1 MKKYLILLLLLFGG
15 LVIQAQ
21 KKVALQ
27 FDKTGSLLKGMP
39 GVLNRGDTV
48 LIKIPFDKKL
58 FRTQI
63 DSIKLR
69 IIRSIVF
76 WNDSTNI
83 KNAEDFFSET
93 EIKTLKMELDSFYK
107 CLEAAENNLLT
118 AACNVTYTYLPA
130 ANRFIETLKKQFKVI
145 SKCKGDNC
153 NTDITLIGPLAECE
167 DWCYSA
173 TCIVGAD
180 DLSIQVFKIDPIKN
194 FIIDF
199 YNQQLNYFDHAQWII
214 SNESKDTSEIVLKKY
229 LTSITRDT
237 IPDNKICDI
246 EETLRK
252 YKNTWEASLKYHF
265 ATSQQN
271 KLKKWL
277 FGFAWLN
284 NGQLQTN
291 PFTFTNEQFYQPAA
305 AKPDPK
311 PSNEY
316 TIAEKL
322 IDSIIK
328 IKRKPDTKSYADL
341 ILAISKKD
349 SLLASIKKSDPE
361 AANQKAAEDNSKRL
375 TAMQQAG
382 MYLNNV
388 KAPVFT
394 GIAKYDTVRMRNYY
408 YGKDPIKTDFKYL
421 YPENE
426 KMLFPVHNVPG
437 VNNIVIEDKIEIYAE
452 QPQFVKDGITFIDS
466 AASLFALLNPYG
478 ASISKLSKLFN
489 KVPIPTATKPESY
502 NGQTS
507 LDSIRIRDSIILCK
521 KQFNQMIDSINLV
534 LKIRTF
540 IDSLAKASQIPPL
553 ALNKEFNAKPEVRT
567 VIASTE
573 VADAPNKH
581 VYKLT
586 AVVDTTSPKKALMV
600 IDSSY
605 YKVGKLRL
613 IEFGAGIAYSLSP
626 VRITNID
633 TSGGKF
639 DITNDEDKIRLVLG
653 LKFHIKKIFW
663 GDNRFVLEKTKRHNM
678 LDRLYGFVGVSVPKP
693 LNNFYT
699 GVGIDLIPGLSI
711 TTGAHW
717 YQNKKYT
724 ISNNQITGQSLQYQP
739 SLYLGITTDP
749 TLLAALL
756 KTIIKP

>member
-1 MKKYLILLLLLFGG
+1 MKKYLILLLLLFSGS
-15 LVIQAQ
+15 VIQAQ
-21 KKVALQ
+21 KKVTLQ
-27 FDKTGSLLKGMP
+27 FDKAGNLVKGMP
-39 GVLNRGDTV
+39 GVLNTGDTAF
-48 LIKIPFDKKL
+48 IKIPFDKKL
-58 FRTQI
+58 FRTQV
-63 DSIKLR
+63 DSLKLR
-69 IIRSIVF
+69 IIKSIVF

-83 KNAEDFFSET
+83 KNAEDFFSDT
-93 EIKTLKMELDSFYK
+93 EINTLKIELNSFYK
-107 CLEAAENNLLT
+107 CLEAAGNNLLT
-118 AACNVTYTYLPA
+118 AACNDTYTYLPA
-130 ANRFIETLKKQFKVI
+130 ANAFIETLKKQYKVI
-145 SKCKGDNC
+145 SKCKGDTC
-153 NTDITLIGPLAECE
+153 NNEITLKGPLAECE

-180 DLSIQVFKIDPIKN
+180 DLSIQVFKIDPVKN

-214 SNESKDTSEIVLKKY
+214 SNESKDTSEIRLKEY
-229 LTSITRDT
+229 LTSINRRT
-237 IPDNKICDI
+237 IPDTNICKVRD
-246 EETLRK
+246 TLRN
-252 YKNTWEASLKYHF
+252 YKNTWEASLKYRF

-271 KLKKWL
+271 NLKKWL
-277 FGFAWLN
+277 FGFAWFN

-291 PFTFTNEQFYQPAA
+291 PFTFTNDQFYQPAA
-305 AKPDPK
+305 TKPEPK
-311 PSNEY
+311 PSKEY

-349 SLLASIKKSDPE
+349 SLLASVKKNDPE
-361 AANQKAAEDNSKRL
+361 AANQKAVEDNSKRL
-375 TAMQQAG
+375 TAMQQVG
-382 MYLNNV
+382 IYLNNV

-394 GIAKYDTVRMRNYY
+394 GTAKFDTIRMRNYY

-437 VNNIVIEDKIEIYAE
+437 VNNIAIEDKIEIYAE

-466 AASLFALLNPYG
+466 AASLFNLLSPFG
-478 ASISKLSKLFN
+478 PAISKFNQIFKKVKVSATDNSKTESAN
-489 KVPIPTATKPESY
+489 PEISEKKRER
-502 NGQTS
+502 N
-507 LDSIRIRDSIILCK
+507 LCK
-521 KQFNQMIDSINLV
+521 SQVDQIIDSINQV
-534 LKIRTF
+534 LKVRAF

-553 ALNKEFNAKPEVRT
+553 ALNKEFSITPEART
-567 VIASTE
+567 VIASPE

-653 LKFHIKKIFW
+653 LKFHFKKIFW

-678 LDRLYGFVGVSVPKP
+678 LDRLYGFIGVSVPKP

-739 SLYLGITTDP
+739 SLYVGITTDP